1 LAGRARA
8 HERSAST
15 FWSAACQA
23 KLARAV
29 ASHTATWCQVA
40 AARAVAVAAAA
51 EAAARSSAWQSGARD
66 LKQQRTRA
74 AIVRNTTTRKG
85 TERRDRMERRWG
97 QQELTLLRCVP
108 PIAGS
113 AAKREIWSSR
123 ASKSWARA
131 RRREPAWA
139 SSGAAAWSG
148 AADSESPNPGLA
160 QQHAVPRRCAR
171 LNHSVI
177 NDSSCYNALRCAPTR
192 CAACALRTDALCA
205 SALHLN
211 RAATA

>member
-1 LAGRARA
+1 MKQAR
-8 HERSAST
+8 EKPEQQSRL
-15 FWSAACQA
+15 CVP
-23 KLARAV
+23 L
-29 ASHTATWCQVA
+29 HTG
-40 AARAVAVAAAA
+40 
-51 EAAARSSAWQSGARD
+51 QSGARD

-85 TERRDRMERRWG
+85 TERRDRMERCWG
-97 QQELTLLRCVP
+97 QQELPLLPCVP

-192 CAACALRTDALCA
+192 CALVRCAPTRYALVR
-205 SALHLN
+205 STYTVQPQLEQKNPNPNNHTLLLTVVIIDSN
-211 RAATA
+211 